1 MHQNKIQFWCAG
13 ANEKRTGPNQREV
26 RAWCRL
32 VERARR
38 TLSNNNCEVAMVEFA
53 AGGGEGRWSL
63 VAGYGGGVRYCGID
77 AVVAAA
83 LRARWMQLDCGRT
96 CPPSGFEQE
105 STTAFSRQDFP
116 AKTFPP
122 PQPTDSSFIT
132 NHYRSN
138 PLSRYHVHLL
148 CMNDDARRCYGN

>member
-63 VAGYGGGVRYCGID
+63 VMVEGYDIVVSMLLLLLRCVRVGCSWIVGEP
-77 AVVAAA
+77 VRRPVSSKNL
-83 LRARWMQLDCGRT
+83 LRH
-96 CPPSGFEQE
+96 
-105 STTAFSRQDFP
+105 FP
-116 AKTFPP
+116 AKTFP
-122 PQPTDSSFIT
+122 
-132 NHYRSN
+132 RK
-138 PLSRYHVHLL
+138 LSRHPSPPIHHSSLITTDRIHSL
-148 CMNDDARRCYGN
+148 DTMSTFSA